1 MKLRLL
7 LPLCLAAFCMQSAHA
22 DKDNRAALQV
32 ITENILGQKGTS
44 NLIEFQFLNTGNNA
58 PTSME
63 VSTTIGSTV
72 KTYQVEL
79 DGTVKKAKKGYVAVP
94 VDFPAEAGTY
104 TMTVRI
110 NKVNNVDNDASNPQR
125 DATVISLEKFIK
137 RVALLEEYTGTWCG
151 FCPRGYIALEAMGR
165 DMPDDV
171 VCVAYHNDDPMDS
184 PLMTEPQRVSG
195 YPSMYLNREG
205 SSISVSAPHTF
216 IKEACKSAAPA
227 GLSVTATWDDENFNS
242 VTAKA
247 TVDFAADAPAGTY
260 AVDYTLVQNGLRKD
274 SWLQSNYY
282 AGGQPDSN
290 DPLWDIFIKGSSYVF
305 DLTFNDVAI
314 ANSLY
319 FQYAGA
325 IGAGTPTSPQND
337 QFTFSGL
344 KGLKGPEVTD
354 LGSSE
359 GGDLLIMD
367 PTRTRVVA
375 SLYEVATGKVVNAAI
390 CDVAPYSQSGITA
403 PVVDEADADAPVEY
417 YNLQGVKMAGEL
429 TPGIYVRR
437 CGNKVEKVVVR

>member
-22 DKDNRAALQV
+22 DKDNRAALQT
-32 ITENILGQKGTS
+32 ISESILGQKGTS

-63 VSTTIGSTV
+63 VITTIGSSV

-94 VDFPAEAGTY
+94 VEFPAEAGTY

-110 NKVNNVDNDASNPQR
+110 NKVNNVENDASNPQR
-125 DATVISLEKFIK
+125 DATVISLDKFIK

-151 FCPRGYIALEAMGR
+151 FCPRGYIALEAMAR
-165 DMPDDV
+165 DMPENV
-171 VCVAYHNDDPMDS
+171 ISIAYHSGDPMDS
-184 PLMTEPQRVSG
+184 PLVVEPQRVSG

-205 SSISVSAPHTF
+205 ASLTNSAPHNAV
-216 IKEACKSAAPA
+216 KEACKSAAPA
-227 GLSVTATWDDENFNS
+227 GVSVDATWDDENHNS

-247 TVDFAADAPAGTY
+247 TVDFATNIPAGTY
-260 AVDYTLVQNGLRKD
+260 AVEYTLVQNGLRKD
-274 SWLQSNYY
+274 SWYQHNYY
-282 AGGQPDSN
+282 AGEQPDSN
-290 DPLWDIFIKGSSYVF
+290 DPLWDIFTKGSAYVF

-319 FQYAGA
+319 FQNSGTIAAGA
-325 IGAGTPTSPQND
+325 PNSPCTN
-337 QFTFSGL
+337 QFTFGNLSGL
-344 KGLKGPEVTD
+344 KGAEAID
-354 LGSSE
+354 LGSSA

-375 SLYEVATGKVVNAAI
+375 SLYEVATGKIVNAAI
-390 CDVAPYSQSGITA
+390 CDVKPYSQSGITA
-403 PVVDEADADAPVEY
+403 PVVDGADADAPVEY
-417 YNLQGVKMAGEL
+417 YNLQGVKMTGEL